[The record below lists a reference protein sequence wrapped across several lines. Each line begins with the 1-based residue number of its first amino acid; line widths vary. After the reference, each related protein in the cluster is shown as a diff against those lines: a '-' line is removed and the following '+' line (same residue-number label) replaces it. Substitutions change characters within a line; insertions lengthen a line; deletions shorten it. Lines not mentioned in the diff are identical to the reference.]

1 MGDVLIRNVRDDVIE
16 AWKQRAAGN
25 GRSLQ
30 AELEDLL
37 TRSVEADRKAAL
49 LETVRQIAATADMSK
64 LDRPSWEWIRE
75 DRDAR

>member
-1 MGDVLIRNVRDDVIE
+1 MGDVLIRNVRDDVID

-37 TRSVEADRKAAL
+37 VRSVETDRRAAL
-49 LETVRQIAATADMSK
+49 LETVREIAASADMSK
-64 LDRPSWEWIRE
+64 MDRQSWEWIRE